1 MRLAAL
7 LFAAVIPLSV
17 ALPALAA
24 DPTPEIARP
33 LGAPQAIGA
42 VHTLRVIPEA
52 CTRLE
57 GAFTGEA
64 AKPYLFQAVPTSANC
79 QPRARFVEAKAAK
92 PATSDGWILNDRI
105 RVPSATCPGQQA
117 VVTVWRHP
125 ADTAVPPKL
134 DPQGK
139 SRIYLAEGVAKAKAH
154 ALSPIPLYAAAMAV
168 EGKACP

>member
-7 LFAAVIPLSV
+7 LFAAVIPM
-17 ALPALAA
+17 AMPALAA
-24 DPTPEIARP
+24 DPKPEIDRP
-33 LGAPQAIGA
+33 AGAPQAIGA

-64 AKPYLFQAVPTSANC
+64 AKPYLFQGVPTSPNC

-92 PATSDGWILNDRI
+92 PASSDGWILNDRI
-105 RVPSATCPGQQA
+105 RVPSATCPRQQA

-125 ADTAVPPKL
+125 ADSAVPPKL

-139 SRIYLAEGVAKAKAH
+139 SRIYLAEGVAKARAH
-154 ALSPIPLYAAAMAV
+154 ALSPIAQYAASMAV
-168 EGKACP
+168 EGKSCP